1 MATTKKVVVE
11 DDEEDAT
18 IEEEAEDGIGS
29 RDRSTSSDT
38 NLMRNGAGSSI
49 LCWRGADRYGEL
61 IAMVVGGRFENA
73 QRGEERDRR
82 GEEHS
87 RTDLK

>member
-1 MATTKKVVVE
+1 MKTRKVVVE

-38 NLMRNGAGSSI
+38 KLMRNGGIVAKEGGGIAGTP
-49 LCWRGADRYGEL
+49 GE
-61 IAMVVGGRFENA
+61 AGNA
-73 QRGEERDRR
+73 E
-82 GEEHS
+82 S
-87 RTDLK
+87 FA